1 MLTARQVDLVQESFV
16 QLQGHGS
23 LFGRAFYERMFERNP
38 NIRHL
43 FKGDEE
49 AQAAKFVEMI
59 ATLVAG
65 LNRIEQ
71 LKPAVHH
78 LGLRHVHYGVR
89 PHDYPVFGEALIW
102 TLERFLGPALDRETR
117 EAWTAF
123 YDTLVEQMAGPLDH
137 VAKPALA
144 KCGAK
149 EEPLPGAPTV
159 NSEGGDG

>member
-1 MLTARQVDLVQESFV
+1 MLTARQVDLVQESFA
-16 QLQGHGS
+16 QLEGHGQ
-23 LFGRAFYERMFERNP
+23 LFGCAFYERMFGRNP

-49 AQAAKFVEMI
+49 AQAAKFMEMI

-65 LNRIEQ
+65 LARIEQ
-71 LKPAVHH
+71 LKPAVRH

-102 TLERFLGPALDRETR
+102 TLERFLGPAFDRETR

-123 YDTLVEQMAGPLDH
+123 YDTLVALMAR
-137 VAKPALA
+137 PALA
-144 KCGAK
+144 KRGAK
-149 EEPLPGAPTV
+149 EEPLLAAPTV
-159 NSEGGDG
+159 TAEGGDGSAR